1 MQVFTSQR
9 SQQVVGLPGYVLD
22 KDQKRQVMDQV
33 QWAKDDNGDWHM
45 RINCWI
51 PVNPGNRGQTGR
63 SIGLA
68 SINDWDSEK
77 RQPKDTIVGDL
88 PPELTRGTAAFAV
101 MSLNVAG
108 VSKKGHTFPDF
119 TEAEVEAQSNDS
131 AEA

>member
-1 MQVFTSQR
+1 MVIGTCESTVGFQSTQVT
-9 SQQVVGLPGYVLD
+9 VV
-22 KDQKRQVMDQV
+22 R
-33 QWAKDDNGDWHM
+33 
-45 RINCWI
+45 
-51 PVNPGNRGQTGR
+51 PVR

-131 AEA
+131 VEA